1 VARIAAHLIWAL
13 IVRTWDIDLSVL
25 MQGLIDAYRVVFH
38 TLINSLFGWL
48 PFHLTPL
55 TKDLLVIWLAVG
67 TSLARTFYFLFETG
81 GGREVPKWSS
91 PLITRNVDTLIFKIP
106 VIRTLLL
113 LASVVL
119 WPVAALLLL
128 RKPKLCESKGGYKWA
143 LVGGPEDI
151 PDRGPRYVIK
161 HDLRLV
167 FAGFLVLVALCVV
180 GFSAVNAAGLSLLP
194 FL

>member
-1 VARIAAHLIWAL
+1 MI
-13 IVRTWDIDLSVL
+13 
-25 MQGLIDAYRVVFH
+25 
-38 TLINSLFGWL
+38 
-48 PFHLTPL
+48 
-55 TKDLLVIWLAVG
+55 IWLAIG

-81 GGREVPKWSS
+81 GGRQVPKWSS
-91 PLITRNVDTLIFKIP
+91 PLINRQTDDFIFKTP

-119 WPVAALLLL
+119 WPIAALLLL

-143 LVGGPEDI
+143 LVGGRGDI
-151 PDRGPRYVIK
+151 PEHGPRYVIK

-167 FAGFLVLVALCVV
+167 FAGFLALVAMCVV
-180 GFSAVNAAGLSLLP
+180 GFSAVNAAGVSLLP